1 MDKFNDLQNELKKIS
16 IDFNSKE
23 FQELQKILD
32 KFTLHYDFED

>member
-32 KFTLHYDFED
+32 ELGKSEDKN